1 MSEPTAHGSHGGC
14 AHHHH
19 HLPFGGGLLS
29 RDEQRRAA
37 RQLSLAM
44 LALGLLLLGL
54 AWRWLAADQAGVSQ
68 ILLGVASLLVA
79 LPVARS
85 AWDSLRH
92 PSLHGVT
99 DQLIAL
105 AMLGAW
111 ASGDLLT
118 AALLPIIMIFGHV
131 LEERSVIGSQEAIAA
146 LGELTRSHARRI
158 EADGSLSEVDN
169 ASLRAG
175 DQVEVRAGDRVP
187 ADGRVLQGQAS
198 LDTAPITGESVPLEV
213 APGMEVYGG
222 AINLDGLLRI
232 EITRTGEASTLGK
245 VIGLMQQAERAK
257 PPITRLLERYA
268 GQYMLLVLLIAA
280 VTWFVTNDA
289 QAMLAV
295 LVAACPCALVLSAPA
310 TAIAGIAVA
319 ARHGILIRSSAFL
332 EELADLTSLVVD
344 KTGTLTHGSL
354 RLQAL
359 RLADAAEEASVL
371 RLAASL
377 GAASSHPVSRALAA
391 LAAHDAYHP
400 LSDIRERQGFGVV
413 ARTAA
418 GEAALG
424 RPELFQQL
432 GIDAGEVPAHEGPIA
447 GIALDGRFLG
457 WLLLADSVRA
467 EAAEALADLR
477 ELGLGRQLLLT
488 GDRQAVAD
496 AVAKQVGIRQLVAQA
511 LPEDKLRQVGAE
523 IGSGFRP
530 MVVGD
535 GINDSLALKAGV
547 VGVAMGAGGAD
558 IALAS
563 ADIVLIGSDLR
574 RLGTCVRLSRQ
585 CRRTL
590 QVNVAIG
597 LGWTLAI
604 VAAAA
609 FGLLGAAGAM
619 VAALLHN
626 LSTLLVLGNA
636 GRLLRFEEPW
646 AAPAGRGGTRRGG
659 YTVRQAQTRRNG
671 WRWLALAVGTLSAL
685 SLAEASMAR
694 WPAGWQVSDLPAAQP
709 GQAGAGQRQRAVKL
723 QADGS
728 QALVMEVTRMPLQS
742 GQAVNL
748 EKVLGHMR
756 KLVQIEFLRNG
767 LQTACTSPQPSTTG
781 GLAALETTCTIRQ
794 RGAVVMKQTLL
805 TAAGKTSAYSLSYA
819 GLAEAYDASQAEIRA
834 VRESLR
840 FE

>member
-169 ASLRAG
+169 ASLRPG

-359 RLADAAEEASVL
+359 RLTHGSLRLQALRLADAAEEASVL

-432 GIDAGEVPAHEGPIA
+432 GIDASEVPEHEGPIA

-488 GDRQAVAD
+488 GDRRAVAD

-636 GRLLRFEEPW
+636 GRLLRFEEPLGQPR
-646 AAPAGRGGTRRGG
+646 PAVEGREEEGT
-659 YTVRQAQTRRNG
+659 
-671 WRWLALAVGTLSAL
+671 
-685 SLAEASMAR
+685 
-694 WPAGWQVSDLPAAQP
+694 P
-709 GQAGAGQRQRAVKL
+709 
-723 QADGS
+723 
-728 QALVMEVTRMPLQS
+728 
-742 GQAVNL
+742 
-748 EKVLGHMR
+748 
-756 KLVQIEFLRNG
+756 
-767 LQTACTSPQPSTTG
+767 
-781 GLAALETTCTIRQ
+781 
-794 RGAVVMKQTLL
+794 
-805 TAAGKTSAYSLSYA
+805 
-819 GLAEAYDASQAEIRA
+819 
-834 VRESLR
+834 
-840 FE
+840 